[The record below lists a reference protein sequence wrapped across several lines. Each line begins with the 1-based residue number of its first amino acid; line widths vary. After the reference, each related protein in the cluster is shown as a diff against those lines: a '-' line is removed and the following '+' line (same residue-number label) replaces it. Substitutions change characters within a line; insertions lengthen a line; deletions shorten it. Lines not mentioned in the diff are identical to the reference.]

1 MNMKI
6 AEIKPDA
13 KDVSVTGKITDIYE
27 PRTVN
32 TKFGYKTQVAT
43 AVLED
48 ETGTIL
54 LPLWGKKIQE
64 FKINDSVEIVG
75 AYVTEF
81 KGDLQLNVPKNG
93 EIKKV

>member
-1 MNMKI
+1 MKI
-6 AEIKPDA
+6 AEIKPNA
-13 KDVSVTGKITDIYE
+13 TDVSVAGKITDIYE

-48 ETGTIL
+48 DTGSIL

-64 FKINDSVEIVG
+64 FKIGDSVEIVG

-81 KGDLQLNVPKNG
+81 KGDLQVNVPKNG